1 MKIQI
6 DRILE
11 YNITDNKER
20 QNSKDVFG
28 SLFKSYR
35 NKNNLTLKQSS
46 RSICSSSFLSKVENH
61 LSSMPSEMIQKFCEK
76 YELNEEDYLKSDAN
90 IDDLIDTILECF
102 LKEDIINIKPKEVL
116 PKYYRLLIEYAN
128 NVYLNTK
135 DRVISIYNEL
145 VEYLPVLS
153 EKELNYF
160 YLLTAIF
167 LFNNLQTFKALL
179 ILRKIKTI
187 NNEEV
192 VSLLTNMY
200 YLEAK
205 ILLNYQL
212 NKLDISILL
221 NKYMELK
228 LSNLYDRLITLLS
241 LYVIENNLTNNEFYK
256 SLIINTHIYKVIKN
270 LYFENFTKG
279 LTLIKDY
286 KDSNIYTASIYSV
299 LNKLNNNAISFKSKH
314 NYFVSEF
321 AKFVKQV
328 STIDNDDNFYH
339 NLKINYLNL
348 DNYQNYYFFKFVA
361 YYASLYFES
370 KNKYKYAY
378 LTLKEYNKLLNNLK
392 REKIDK

>member
-20 QNSKDVFG
+20 QNSNDVFG

-61 LSSMPSEMIQKFCEK
+61 LSSMPSEMIQKFCDK
-76 YELNEEDYLKSDAN
+76 YELNEEDYLKPNAN
-90 IDDLIDTILECF
+90 IDYLIDTILDCF

-128 NVYLNTK
+128 NVYLNTQ

-179 ILRKIKTI
+179 ILRKIKTV
-187 NNEEV
+187 NHDEV

-200 YLEAK
+200 YLEAQ

-212 NKLDISILL
+212 NTLDISILL

-256 SLIINTHIYKVIKN
+256 SFIINTHIYKVIKN
-270 LYFENFTKG
+270 LYFENFMKG

-299 LNKLNNNAISFKSKH
+299 LNKLNNNVISFKSKH

-361 YYASLYFES
+361 YYASLYFETKS
-370 KNKYKYAY
+370 KYKYAY

>member
-90 IDDLIDTILECF
+90 LDDLIDTILECF

-192 VSLLTNMY
+192 ASLLTNMY

-321 AKFVKQV
+321 AKFLKQV
-328 STIDNDDNFYH
+328 NTIDNDDNFYH